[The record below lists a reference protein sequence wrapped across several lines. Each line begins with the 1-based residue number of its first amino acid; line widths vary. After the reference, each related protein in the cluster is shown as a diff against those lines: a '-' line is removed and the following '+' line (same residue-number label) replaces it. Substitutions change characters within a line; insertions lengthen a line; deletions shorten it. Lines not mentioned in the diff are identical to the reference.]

1 MEHILENVRLSITIP
16 NKRFYLGYI
25 WKFEFYKVLSDTHHI
40 HQCNMSYTK
49 IYLWIKGVYLI
60 QEILS
65 NCARHLG
72 ALGLQKAVTKVT
84 DRYEGRKSLPA
95 AERGA
100 KPSQRAGSNS
110 TDDMTSFTLISKV
123 LVVSCMVQTQVDF

>member
-1 MEHILENVRLSITIP
+1 M
-16 NKRFYLGYI
+16 
-25 WKFEFYKVLSDTHHI
+25 
-40 HQCNMSYTK
+40 
-49 IYLWIKGVYLI
+49 
-60 QEILS
+60 
-65 NCARHLG
+65 G